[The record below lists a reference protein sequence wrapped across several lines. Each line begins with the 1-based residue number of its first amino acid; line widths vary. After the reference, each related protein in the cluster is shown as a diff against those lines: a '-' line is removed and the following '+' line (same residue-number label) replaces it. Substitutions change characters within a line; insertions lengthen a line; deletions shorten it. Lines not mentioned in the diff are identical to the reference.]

1 MGKHTE
7 VEIMYKGHV
16 SLIVHRFGGLRERA
30 ILKNPHTIEK
40 AGTWNNEHKV
50 LNVLEL
56 NPGADGYRAGFQVDL
71 VTMSICG

>member
-1 MGKHTE
+1 
-7 VEIMYKGHV
+7 MYEGHV
-16 SLIVHRFGGLRERA
+16 EMIVKRYGGLRERA
-30 ILKNPHTIEK
+30 ILKKPHTIEE

-50 LNVLEL
+50 LNVLER

>member
-1 MGKHTE
+1 MDKE
-7 VEIMYKGHV
+7 QVKI
-16 SLIVHRFGGLRERA
+16 IVNRFGGLRERA

-40 AGTWNNEHKV
+40 SGTWNKDHKV
-50 LNVLEL
+50 LNVCEL

>member
-1 MGKHTE
+1 
-7 VEIMYKGHV
+7 MYKEQV
-16 SLIVHRFGGLRERA
+16 AKIVDRFGGFRERE

-50 LNVLEL
+50 LKVSEL
-56 NPGADGYRAGFQVDL
+56 NPGADGYRDGFQVDL